1 MARKRSPERDLAYE
15 IFYKSKGTIK
25 LTELAEK
32 LKVKPEQIR
41 KWKSLDKWEEKLKEK
56 RKGGQIGNDNAKGH
70 GAPKHNK
77 NAETHGGYSSID
89 LSEIPEEDKQY
100 IQGLTLD
107 TEANFKNELKILLAK
122 ERDIRRKIDK
132 LELERENKL
141 YISRETEMLALPNLD
156 TLELLEPE
164 EREKRMGKLTPKLKT
179 IQKDSKFERQQKLL
193 QAFDRIHGRIIK
205 LLDSIKTY
213 QIDKERIELDKLRYE
228 LSKEKVKGAFEFDLD
243 EELKNYVDK
252 LENED

>member
-1 MARKRSPERDLAYE
+1 MARKRSPERDLSFE
-15 IFYKSKGTIK
+15 IYYKSKGTIK
-25 LTELAEK
+25 LTEIAEK

-122 ERDIRRKIDK
+122 ERDIRRKID
-132 LELERENKL
+132 ELDLAKEDTVYIARE
-141 YISRETEMLALPNLD
+141 SEMLSIPSVE
-156 TLELLEPE
+156 ELKGLQPE
-164 EREKRMGKLTPKLKT
+164 AAKKKMGKLTPKLKT
-179 IQKDSKFERQQKLL
+179 IQRDSKFERQQKLL

-243 EELKNYVDK
+243 EELKDYVDE